1 MNLGSVVIVG
11 MGLGVGLV
19 GGLLGE
25 GADGLDL
32 KAVGAEEADIVLN
45 AGCEFLGGLGFV
57 VERLD
62 LDGELHLKEVSADD
76 GLLPSGGVEAVA
88 ASVDEFGTLVEES
101 LIEASGVGFADGSSV
116 GSGERDEDEDGEG
129 WLFHIGW
136 YWVWLGC
143 VR

>member
-11 MGLGVGLV
+11 LGL

-25 GADGLDL
+25 GADGIDL
-32 KAVGAEEADIVLN
+32 KAVGAEEADIVLD
-45 AGCEFLGGLGFV
+45 AGGKFLGGLGFAI
-57 VERLD
+57 ERLD
-62 LDGELHLKEVSADD
+62 LDGKLDFKEVPADD

-101 LIEASGVGFADGSSV
+101 LIEASGVGFPDGSSV
-116 GSGERDEDEDGEG
+116 CSGERDEDEDGEG
-129 WLFHIGW
+129 LRFHIGW